1 MKLDDS
7 KTTCNSAPLTFSCY
21 LALFGLIC
29 VIVFLSF
36 LGVSCAPHFFVTS
49 INKLD
54 RSVTVHD
61 F

>member
-7 KTTCNSAPLTFSCY
+7 KTTCNSVPLTFGCY

-36 LGVSCAPHFFVTS
+36 LGVSCASHFFVTS

>member
-1 MKLDDS
+1 MKLDS
-7 KTTCNSAPLTFSCY
+7 CETTRNLVPLAFGCY

-36 LGVSCAPHFFVTS
+36 LGVSYAPHFFVTS
-49 INKLD
+49 INELD
-54 RSVTVHD
+54 RSVTVHG